1 MIKAHRTFYHIRQ
14 NSYFYKK
21 IIIMKRF
28 LLIIASA
35 IVLFPAQAQKTKV
48 SESIE
53 KIGDGKNNCLVVTIA
68 GASEDDVAK
77 AWKDK
82 MKDTGGKVSGK
93 KEMFVDDASLPSI
106 SSNTVD
112 VYSVINE
119 KGGDVVFMVGFNL
132 GGAYLNSKEHAS
144 GYKVAEKM
152 IYDFAVEQTKLAVQN
167 KIDEQK
173 NLIAKTTKDVEG
185 LTKDNEKLAKDIE
198 DYKKRIEEAEKNIES
213 NKSSIVNGNQNI
225 EDQNKALKELEK
237 KLSEVD

>member
-1 MIKAHRTFYHIRQ
+1 
-14 NSYFYKK
+14 
-21 IIIMKRF
+21 MKRF
-28 LLIIASA
+28 LLILAAAA
-35 IVLFPAQAQKTKV
+35 IMLPAQAQKTKV

-53 KIGDGKNNCLVVTIA
+53 KIGDGKNNCLVVTIVGA
-68 GASEDDVAK
+68 GEDDVAK
-77 AWKDK
+77 AWKDQ

-106 SSNTVD
+106 SSNTID
-112 VYSVINE
+112 IYSVIEE
-119 KGGDVVFMVGFNL
+119 KSGDVVFMVGFNL
-132 GGAYLNSKEHAS
+132 GGAYLNSKEHAT

-152 IYDFAVEQTKLAVQN
+152 IYDFAVAQSKYAVEK

-173 NLIAKTTKDVEG
+173 GVIAKTTKDVEN

-198 DYKKRIEEAEKNIES
+198 DYKKRIEDAEKNIEN
-213 NKSSIVNGNQNI
+213 NKSSIVSGNQNI

>member
-1 MIKAHRTFYHIRQ
+1 
-14 NSYFYKK
+14 
-21 IIIMKRF
+21 MKRF
-28 LLIIASA
+28 LLILAAAVI
-35 IVLFPAQAQKTKV
+35 IFPAQAQKTKV
-48 SESIE
+48 TESVE
-53 KIGDGKNNCLVVTIA
+53 KIGDGKNNCLVVTIPGA
-68 GASEDDVAK
+68 GEDDVAK

-106 SSNTVD
+106 SSNTID
-112 VYSVINE
+112 IYSVIEE
-119 KGGDVVFMVGFNL
+119 KNGEVRFMVAFNL

-152 IYDFAVEQTKLAVQN
+152 IYDFAVEQAKYAIQE

-173 NLIAKTTKDVEG
+173 DVIDKTTKNVEG

-198 DYKKRIEEAEKNIES
+198 DYKKRIEDAEKSIED
-213 NKSSIVNGNQNI
+213 NKASIVTGNQNL
-225 EDQNKALKELEK
+225 EEQNKALKELEK